1 MPKPIFTEEHIA
13 LWEKDLDEV
22 PPSPTELE
30 WPSFADITAFKGGA
44 LTTGAVMR
52 LKTRDGQT
60 IDLRM
65 NPVAAREIAH
75 WLFHAGQQAGW
86 LDERMNVI
94 SPLADFDA

>member
-1 MPKPIFTEEHIA
+1 MPKPIFTAEHIA
-13 LWEKDLDEV
+13 LWNRDLDDV

-30 WPSFADITAFKGGA
+30 WPAFTDITAFKGGA
-44 LTTGAVMR
+44 LSAGAVLR
-52 LKTRDGQT
+52 LKTRDDQV

-75 WLFHAGQQAGW
+75 WLFHAGRQAGW
-86 LDERMNVI
+86 LDSEMNVI